1 MLLFLI
7 SVGPSNIPLFEGVEE
22 AMFEENEDLLGAAS
36 YDQREYPGN
45 STRQPR
51 DDLSRRRLVLVAL
64 ISIFKMVLWLCY
76 QEAQE
81 EGIDVS
87 FL

>member
-1 MLLFLI
+1 
-7 SVGPSNIPLFEGVEE
+7 
-22 AMFEENEDLLGAAS
+22 MFFDEDEDLLGATS
-36 YDQREYPGN
+36 YDPREYPSN

-51 DDLSRRRLVLVAL
+51 DDLAHRRLILVAL
-64 ISIFKMVLWLCY
+64 ISIAKMVLWLCY
-76 QEAQE
+76 QEAHE